1 MVSFSIIIV
10 THDREKLLSK
20 CLDSLRQVQSNWQLV
35 LVANGKELSQ
45 EILDKTS
52 SISNNVTILKT
63 ESQLTPGKA
72 RNLAIDSCQNDW
84 IYFLDD
90 DAYVLPGYWDILFPL
105 LEETKI
111 DVLGGPDRAATG
123 MNFIGESLALALSSP
138 LCSGTTF
145 TRHKSLGK
153 KLIEANEE
161 KLTSCNLWI
170 RRSALGALRFPE
182 DFLRAEET
190 VLLQNLHL
198 DGKKMF
204 YHPKLIV
211 GHHRRDKLKQIL
223 RPSFLAGL
231 YRSKTMK
238 MVPKSSNSIF
248 WLPSVFVLMHTIYF
262 LDPFI
267 FWYFA
272 RMYVGLILFMSLAIT
287 SKERRMVLFPAV
299 AFLHYL
305 IVFLYGIGFLFE
317 KVRKS

>member
-1 MVSFSIIIV
+1 
-10 THDREKLLSK
+10 
-20 CLDSLRQVQSNWQLV
+20 LV
-35 LVANGKELSQ
+35 LVANGKVLSQ
-45 EILDKTS
+45 EILDKIS

-72 RNLAIDSCQNDW
+72 RNLAIESCQNDW

-105 LEETKI
+105 LEETKL
-111 DVLGGPDRAATG
+111 DVLGGPDRPASG
-123 MNFIGESLALALSSP
+123 MNFFGESLAIALSSP

-145 TRHKSLGK
+145 SRHKSLGK

-170 RRSALGALRFPE
+170 RRSSLGVHRFPE

-190 VLLQNLHL
+190 VLLQDLYSN
-198 DGKKMF
+198 GKKMF
-204 YHPKLIV
+204 YHPKLMV
-211 GHHRRDKLKQIL
+211 GHHRRDKLQQIL

-238 MVPKSSNSIF
+238 MGPKTSNSIF
-248 WLPSVFVLMHTIYF
+248 WLPSVFVLMHSIYF

-287 SKERRMVLFPAV
+287 SRERKLVLFPAV

-305 IVFLYGIGFLFE
+305 IVFLYGVGFLVE
-317 KVRKS
+317 KMRKR